1 MLAKKGFFFVFLKK
15 RSLKISLPA
24 CFHQNKAIYN
34 FYKRE
39 KGPKARHC
47 FVFRLELGGIKLKE
61 IKEKLHAAAAINS
74 TISLSHIRNTL
85 NQIK

>member
-1 MLAKKGFFFVFLKK
+1 MLFFLKK
-15 RSLKISLPA
+15 GHYKFLYPLVFIKI
-24 CFHQNKAIYN
+24 
-34 FYKRE
+34 RG

-47 FVFRLELGGIKLKE
+47 SVFRLELGGIKLKE
-61 IKEKLHAAAAINS
+61 IKEKLHTAAAINS